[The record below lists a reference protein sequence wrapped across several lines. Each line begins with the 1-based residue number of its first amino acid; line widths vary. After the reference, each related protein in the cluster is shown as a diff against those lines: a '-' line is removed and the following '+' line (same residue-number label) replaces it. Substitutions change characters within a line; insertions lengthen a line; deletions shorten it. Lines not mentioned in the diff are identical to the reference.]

1 MQQFWVPASLLW
13 LAGVAIRLTILAVP
27 PVITFIQ
34 ADLGLSGTQIGILSG
49 LPTLLF
55 GIAALMGALLIARL
69 GAVAT
74 LASGLLIAGIGSALR
89 GAVLDVSVLYA
100 ATVLM
105 SAGIAVVQP
114 ALPQLVQRWFP
125 KRESFAIAIYTN
137 GLLVGETV
145 PVMVTIPV
153 LLPLI
158 AGSWR
163 WSFVIWGIPL
173 VVIALVTHVFAPRS
187 EPDGRAEPAPADWWP
202 DWSNKLIWQL
212 GMLFA
217 SINSIYFC
225 CNTFLPGYLA
235 GVGRSD
241 LISATLTALNF
252 GQLPSSFVLLACVH
266 KLERRAWP
274 FVLCGALMLLCVVG
288 IAVTASAWT
297 VVLAGLL
304 GFLGAVMFTLAFAL
318 PAILGDP
325 SDVARV
331 SAAMFTISYSGAV
344 VVSVVSGAAWD
355 IGGSPRFAFLP
366 IVLSALPLVL
376 VPFTIRFHRADAK
389 R

>member
-1 MQQFWVPASLLW
+1 MQQFWVTASLLW

-27 PVITFIQ
+27 PVITFVQ
-34 ADLGLSGTQIGILSG
+34 ADLSLSGTQIGILSG

-55 GIAALMGALLIARL
+55 GVAALMGSLLIARF
-69 GAVAT
+69 GAVPT
-74 LASGLLIAGIGSALR
+74 LVSGLLIAGIGSALR

-114 ALPQLVQRWFP
+114 ALPPLVQRWFP
-125 KRESFAIAIYTN
+125 KRESFATAIYTN

-145 PVMVTIPV
+145 PVMLTIPM

-158 AGSWR
+158 GGSWR

-173 VVIALVTHVFAPRS
+173 VLIALATLVLAPRC
-187 EPDGRAEPAPADWWP
+187 EPDDRAAPADWWP

-252 GQLPSSFVLLACVH
+252 GQLPSSFVMLAAVR
-266 KLERRAWP
+266 KIERRGWP
-274 FVLCGALMLLCVVG
+274 FVLCGVLMLLCVVG

-344 VVSVVSGAAWD
+344 VVSVISGAAWD

>member
-1 MQQFWVPASLLW
+1 MQRFWVPASLLW
-13 LAGVAIRLTILAVP
+13 LAGVAIRLTIVAVP

-55 GIAALMGALLIARL
+55 GTAALMGALLIARL

-89 GAVLDVSVLYA
+89 GAILDVSVLYA

-105 SAGIAVVQP
+105 SAGIAVAQP

-125 KRESFAIAIYTN
+125 KRESFATAIYTN

-145 PVMVTIPV
+145 PVMVTLPV
-153 LLPLI
+153 LLPLL

-163 WSFVIWGIPL
+163 WSLVIWGVPL
-173 VVIALVTHVFAPRS
+173 VLIAWVTRALAPRS
-187 EPDGRAEPAPADWWP
+187 APDGQAATARADWWP
-202 DWSNKLIWQL
+202 DWSNRLIWQL
-212 GMLFA
+212 GLMFA
-217 SINSIYFC
+217 SIN
-225 CNTFLPGYLA
+225 NAFLPGYLA

-241 LISATLTALNF
+241 LISATLTALNL
-252 GQLPSSFVLLACVH
+252 GQLPSSFVMLAAVH
-266 KLERRAWP
+266 KVERRVWP
-274 FVLCGALMLLCVVG
+274 FVACGVLMLLCVVG

-325 SDVARV
+325 SDVARI

-355 IGGSPRFAFLP
+355 LGGSPCFAFLP
-366 IVLSALPLVL
+366 VALSALPLVL